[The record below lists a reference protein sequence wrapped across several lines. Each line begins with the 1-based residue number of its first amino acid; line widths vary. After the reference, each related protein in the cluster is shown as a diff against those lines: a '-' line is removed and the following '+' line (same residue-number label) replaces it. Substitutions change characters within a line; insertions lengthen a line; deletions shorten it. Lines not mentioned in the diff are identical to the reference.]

1 MEASASLPNIPNEI
15 ILHILL
21 QLPMKAVIRCQCVC
35 KQWRSLID
43 DSDFKLSY
51 RGERRVIFLSLGSE
65 SQDYNW
71 NSKFLVR
78 STSHD
83 SRLQRHE
90 LPFGEAD
97 YPLIR
102 ASDEYP
108 VRSLCS
114 CNGFVLLMAVRDRD
128 IFLWNPSTRCSTKV
142 LELPYPEKSNSVLL
156 GGLCYDSCTR
166 DYKAVLSI
174 RPLIGPGPLDREF
187 GNPFVISTSLNH
199 EEWRPVQFPYNLDST
214 RGGVEF
220 HNTFHWW
227 ASDIENWHSNMD
239 YFSGGN
245 RNRIVYFDPVCDEFK
260 ILPTPELRQNFPIV
274 GLGVIDDCLSMA
286 CTVHKQKN
294 SIPTTTIQVLIMK
307 EYGIQESWMTAF
319 AVQINTQYPYTIASY
334 GLTFY
339 SQKNNA
345 QEVLFLHAMNWSEGK
360 VYVYDRKKD
369 ELREVPL
376 DFPKNDSGRRGIWC
390 VSMCFY
396 VESLASLPLQPHMIN

>member
-1 MEASASLPNIPNEI
+1 MEASASLPNIPNAI

-128 IFLWNPSTRCSTKV
+128 IFLWNPSTRCLRKV
-142 LELPYPEKSNSVLL
+142 LEFPYPEVLVIL

-166 DYKAVLSI
+166 DYKVVLSI
-174 RPLIGPGPLDREF
+174 GPGLVFGDR
-187 GNPFVISTSLNH
+187 FVISASLNH
-199 EEWRPVQFPYNLDST
+199 KEWRPVQFPFSLNYA
-214 RGGVEF
+214 RGGLEF
-220 HNTFHWW
+220 RNTFHWW
-227 ASDIENWHSNMD
+227 ANDIKDPH
-239 YFSGGN
+239 FSGSG
-245 RNRIVYFDPVCDEFK
+245 RNKILYFDPVRDEFK
-260 ILPTPELRQNFPIV
+260 ILSTPERGQNFSIV
-274 GLGVIDDCLSMA
+274 GLGAIDDCLSMA
-286 CTVHKQKN
+286 CMVNKQEQLK
-294 SIPTTTIQVLIMK
+294 TTTLQVLVMK

-319 AVQINTQYPYTIASY
+319 AIQMPQLPYTSMSRFS
-334 GLTFY
+334 LTFY

-345 QEVLFLHAMNWSEGK
+345 QEVVILSTMGYFLGK
-360 VYVYDRKKD
+360 VYVYDRKED
-369 ELREVPL
+369 ELRSGL
-376 DFPKNDSGRRGIWC
+376 LIDFPKNDSGRRISC

-396 VESLASLPLQPHMIN
+396 VESLACLSLQQHMIN

>member
-1 MEASASLPNIPNEI
+1 MEASTPFSNIPNEI
-15 ILHILL
+15 IRLILL
-21 QLPMKAVIRCQCVC
+21 QLPMKSVLRCMCVC
-35 KQWRSLID
+35 KQWHSLIN

-128 IFLWNPSTRCSTKV
+128 IFLWNPSTRCLRKV
-142 LELPYPEKSNSVLL
+142 LEFPYPEVLVIL
-156 GGLCYDSCTR
+156 GGLCYDSCTK
-166 DYKAVLSI
+166 DYKVVLSI
-174 RPLIGPGPLDREF
+174 GPGLVF
-187 GNPFVISTSLNH
+187 GVFISASFKH
-199 EEWRPVQFPYNLDST
+199 KKWRQVQFPCNSKSVRAGL
-214 RGGVEF
+214 EF
-220 HNTFHWW
+220 RNTFHWW
-227 ASDIENWHSNMD
+227 ASDMKDWDWYKN
-239 YFSGGN
+239 FSSD
-245 RNRIVYFDPVCDEFK
+245 RNKIVYFDPAHDEFR
-260 ILPTPELRQNFPIV
+260 ILPLPTPELSKNFSIFR
-274 GLGVIDDCLSMA
+274 LGVIDDCLCMA
-286 CTVHKQKN
+286 ACLVQEEEEEPKIK
-294 SIPTTTIQVLIMK
+294 TIWIMK
-307 EYGIQESWMTAF
+307 EYGRQESWMIAF
-319 AVQINTQYPYTIASY
+319 TMQMPELGDIYGSY

-339 SQKNNA
+339 SQKKNV
-345 QEVLFLHAMNWSEGK
+345 QEVLFLHTAGWCGRH
-360 VYVYDRKKD
+360 VYIYDREKH
-369 ELREVPL
+369 ELKEDPVCRN
-376 DFPKNDSGRRGIWC
+376 F

-396 VESLASLPLQPHMIN
+396 VESLACPGTNTLSRISTGWMKVYK

>member
-1 MEASASLPNIPNEI
+1 MEASASLSKIPNEI

-51 RGERRVIFLSLGSE
+51 RGDRRVIFLSLGSK

-83 SRLQRHE
+83 SRLQMHE
-90 LPFGEAD
+90 LPFGEAA
-97 YPLIR
+97 YPLIC
-102 ASDEYP
+102 ASDGEYP

-114 CNGFVLLMAVRDRD
+114 CNGFVLLMAVRD

-142 LELPYPEKSNSVLL
+142 LESPYPEEFNPVFL

-166 DYKAVLSI
+166 DYKVVLSLRPI
-174 RPLIGPGPLDREF
+174 RHDPFEF
-187 GNPFVISTSLNH
+187 GYPFLISASFNH
-199 EEWRPVQFPYNLDST
+199 KKWQRVQFPCNSDSV
-214 RGGVEF
+214 RAGLEF
-220 HNTFHWW
+220 RNTFHWW
-227 ASDIENWHSNMD
+227 ASDRKDWDWYKNYSSD
-239 YFSGGN
+239 
-245 RNRIVYFDPVCDEFK
+245 RNKIVYFDPVHDEFR
-260 ILPTPELRQNFPIV
+260 ILPLPTPELSKNFSIF

-286 CTVHKQKN
+286 CMAHKQKN
-294 SIPTTTIQVLIMK
+294 AKSTAIQVLIMK
-307 EYGIQESWMTAF
+307 EYGIQESWMIAF
-319 AVQINTQYPYTIASY
+319 TIQMPQYPYTCASY
-334 GLTFY
+334 SLTFY

-345 QEVLFLHAMNWSEGK
+345 EEVLFLHTMNWFWGK
-360 VYVYDRKKD
+360 VYIYDRKKD
-369 ELREVPL
+369 ELRKVL
-376 DFPKNDSGRRGIWC
+376 MDLPKNNPVRRISC

-396 VESLASLPLQPHMIN
+396 VESLASLPLKPHMIN